1 MKHQLLLERLRL
13 QSIIQRLRREHGDDI
28 TLDLIRQALELELRL
43 VVPVK

>member
-43 VVPVK
+43 VMPVK

>member
-1 MKHQLLLERLRL
+1 MKHQLLLERLRI

-43 VVPVK
+43 KVPVK